1 MASGV
6 GPQDAAGIL
15 TFAEI
20 KDGQLSSVARQ
31 TVGIARKLADEKGW
45 KVASVLVGEK
55 VSHLTGELIK
65 IGTDKVIIFESPKL
79 ANFADESYAK
89 IIADVAKSGNAAA
102 IFGGATFTGKFLFG
116 RLAAMMSSGLA
127 ADVTALEWD
136 GENLL
141 ATRPT
146 YGGKAIVKVS
156 PVGPGPQMVTIRPK
170 AFPEPTPNDART
182 GEKETLAFD
191 EGKYGSRAKVLQHVA
206 EGGQEISLTDADI
219 IVSGGRGLRAP
230 ENFKLIRELAA
241 AIGGAVGASRATVD
255 AGWIPYAYQVGQTGK
270 TVNPKLYIACGISG
284 AIQHLVGM
292 QSSKT
297 IVAINRDAEAP
308 IFKVATYGIVGDIFQ
323 VIPKLTERLK
333 QIKG

>member
-1 MASGV
+1 MKEG
-6 GPQDAAGIL
+6 
-15 TFAEI
+15 
-20 KDGQLSSVARQ
+20 KLSSVARQ
-31 TVGIARKLADEKGW
+31 AAGMARKMADEKGW
-45 KVASVLVGEK
+45 RVASALIGDKVA
-55 VSHLTGELIK
+55 HLADELIQL
-65 IGTDKVIIFESPKL
+65 GADKVIIFESPSL
-79 ANFADESYAK
+79 AHFTDESYAK
-89 IIADVAKSGNAAA
+89 IMADVAISGKAAA
-102 IFGGATFTGKFLFG
+102 IFGGATFVGKFLFG
-116 RLAAMMSSGLA
+116 RLAAILGSGMA

-136 GENLL
+136 GDNLL

-146 YGGKAIVKVS
+146 YGGKAILKVS

-170 AFPEPTPNDART
+170 AFPEPLPDAGRS
-182 GEKETLAFD
+182 GEKETLPFD
-191 EGKYGSRAKVLQHVA
+191 EARYGSRARVLEHVS

-230 ENFKLIRELAA
+230 ENFKLVRELAA

-308 IFKVATYGIVGDIFQ
+308 IFKVATYGIVGDIFE
-323 VIPKLTERLK
+323 ILPKLAERLK
-333 QIKG
+333 QIRG

>member
-1 MASGV
+1 MPDG
-6 GPQDAAGIL
+6 GIL

-20 KDGQLSSVARQ
+20 QNGKLSSIAKQ
-31 TVGIARKLADEKGW
+31 AVGIARKLADEKGRR
-45 KVASVLVGEK
+45 VASVLIGENVGG
-55 VSHLTGELIK
+55 LADELIK
-65 IGTDKVIIFESPKL
+65 LGTDMVIIFDSPKL
-79 ANFADESYAK
+79 KHFVDESYTK
-89 IIADVAKSGNAAA
+89 ILADVATSGNASV
-102 IFGGATFTGKFLFG
+102 IIGGASFYGKALFG
-116 RLAAMMSSGLA
+116 RLAATLNSGLA

-136 GENLL
+136 GDNIL
-141 ATRPT
+141 ATRPA
-146 YGGKAIVKVS
+146 YGGKAIIKLS
-156 PVGPGPQMVTIRPK
+156 PAGPGPQMVTIRPK
-170 AFPEPTPNDART
+170 AFAESTPDSNRT
-182 GEKETLAFD
+182 GNKETLPFD
-191 EGKYGSRAKVLQHVA
+191 EAKYGSRAKVLEHVS

-230 ENFKLIRELAA
+230 ENFKLVRDLAA

-308 IFKVATYGIVGDIFQ
+308 IFKVATYGIVGDIFE
-323 VIPKLTERLK
+323 ILPRLTERLK
-333 QIKG
+333 QVK

>member
-1 MASGV
+1 MAGVSGM
-6 GPQDAAGIL
+6 L
-15 TFAEI
+15 TFAEV
-20 KDGQLSSVARQ
+20 KEGKLSSAARQ
-31 TVGIARKLADEKGW
+31 AVGLARKMATEKGG
-45 KVASVLVGEK
+45 KVASVLIGDK
-55 VSHLTGELIK
+55 VSGLADELIK
-65 IGTDKVIIFESPKL
+65 IGADKVIVFDSPKL
-79 ANFADESYAK
+79 AHFVDESYAK
-89 IIADVAKSGNAAA
+89 IMADVARSGNATA
-102 IFGGATFTGKFLFG
+102 IFAGATFYGKSLFA
-116 RLAAMMSSGLA
+116 RLAAMLQSGLV

-136 GENLL
+136 GDNLL
-141 ATRPT
+141 ATKPA
-146 YGGKAIVKVS
+146 YGGKAIIKIS

-170 AFPEPTPNDART
+170 AFPEPTPDPSRT
-182 GEKETLAFD
+182 GEKESLPFD
-191 EGKYGSRAKVLQHVA
+191 EAKYGSRAKVLEHVA

-230 ENFKLIRELAA
+230 ENFKLVRDLAA

-308 IFKVATYGIVGDIFQ
+308 IFKVATYGIVGDIFE
-323 VIPKLTERLK
+323 ILPRLAERLR
-333 QIKG
+333 QVRG

>member
-1 MASGV
+1 MPDG
-6 GPQDAAGIL
+6 GIL

-20 KDGQLSSVARQ
+20 QNGKLSSIAKQ
-31 TVGIARKLADEKGW
+31 AVGIARKLADEKGRR
-45 KVASVLVGEK
+45 VASVLIGENVGG
-55 VSHLTGELIK
+55 LADELIK
-65 IGTDKVIIFESPKL
+65 IGADMAIVFDSPKL
-79 ANFADESYAK
+79 KHFVDESYTK
-89 IIADVAKSGNAAA
+89 ILADVATSGNASV
-102 IFGGATFTGKFLFG
+102 IIGGASFYGKALFG
-116 RLAAMMSSGLA
+116 RLAATLNSGLA

-136 GENLL
+136 GDNIL
-141 ATRPT
+141 ATRPA
-146 YGGKAIVKVS
+146 YGGKAIIKLS
-156 PVGPGPQMVTIRPK
+156 PAGPGPQMVTIRPK
-170 AFPEPTPNDART
+170 AFAESTPDSNRT
-182 GEKETLAFD
+182 GNKETLPFD
-191 EGKYGSRAKVLQHVA
+191 EAKYGSRAKVLEHVS

-230 ENFKLIRELAA
+230 ENFKLVRDLAA

-308 IFKVATYGIVGDIFQ
+308 IFKVATYGIVGDIFE
-323 VIPKLTERLK
+323 ILPRLTERLK
-333 QIKG
+333 QVRG

>member
-1 MASGV
+1 MPDG
-6 GPQDAAGIL
+6 GIL

-20 KDGQLSSVARQ
+20 QNGKLSSIAKQ
-31 TVGIARKLADEKGW
+31 AVGIARKLADEKGR
-45 KVASVLVGEK
+45 KVASVLIGEN
-55 VSHLTGELIK
+55 VTGLADELIK
-65 IGTDKVIIFESPKL
+65 IGTDMVVIFDSPKL
-79 ANFADESYAK
+79 KHFTDESYTK
-89 IIADVAKSGNAAA
+89 IMADVATSGNAAA
-102 IFGGATFTGKFLFG
+102 IIGGASFNGKSLFG
-116 RLAAMMSSGLA
+116 RLAATLHSGLA
-127 ADVTALEWD
+127 ADITALEWD
-136 GENLL
+136 GDNFL
-141 ATRPT
+141 ATKPA
-146 YGGKAIVKVS
+146 YGGKAIIKVS

-170 AFPEPTPNDART
+170 AFPEPTPDPNRT
-182 GEKETLAFD
+182 GNKETLQFD
-191 EGKYGSRAKVLQHVA
+191 EAKYGSKARVLEHVS

-230 ENFKLIRELAA
+230 ENFKLVRELAA

-308 IFKVATYGIVGDIFQ
+308 IFKVATYGIVGDIFE
-323 VIPKLTERLK
+323 ILPKLTERLR
-333 QIKG
+333 QIRG

>member
-1 MASGV
+1 MV
-6 GPQDAAGIL
+6 GGGIL
-15 TFAEI
+15 TFAEV
-20 KDGQLSSVARQ
+20 KEGKLSSVARQ
-31 TVGIARKLADEKGW
+31 AVGIGRKLADEKGL
-45 KVASVLVGEK
+45 KLSSVLIGDK
-55 VSHLTGELIK
+55 VSPLADELIK
-65 IGTDKVIIFESPKL
+65 LGADMVIIFESPKI
-79 ANFADESYAK
+79 ANFVDESYAK
-89 IIADVAKSGNAAA
+89 IMADVAASGKPSA
-102 IFGGATFTGKFLFG
+102 IIGGATFTGKFLFG
-116 RLAAMMSSGLA
+116 RLAAVLQSGLA

-136 GENLL
+136 GDNLL

-146 YGGKAIVKVS
+146 YGGKAILKVS
-156 PVGPGPQMVTIRPK
+156 PAGPGPQMVTLRPK
-170 AFPEPTPNDART
+170 AFPEPTPDDGRT
-182 GEKETLAFD
+182 GEKETLPFD
-191 EGKYGSRAKVLQHVA
+191 AAKYSSKAKVLEHVA

-230 ENFKLIRELAA
+230 ENFKLVRELAE

-308 IFKVATYGIVGDIFQ
+308 IFKVATYGIVGDIFE
-323 VIPKLTERLK
+323 ILPKLTERLR
-333 QIKG
+333 QIRK

>member
-1 MASGV
+1 MPDG
-6 GPQDAAGIL
+6 GIL

-20 KDGQLSSVARQ
+20 QNGKLSSIAKQ
-31 TVGIARKLADEKGW
+31 AVGIARKLADEKGRR
-45 KVASVLVGEK
+45 VASVLIGENVGG
-55 VSHLTGELIK
+55 LADELIK
-65 IGTDKVIIFESPKL
+65 LGTDMVIIFDSPKL
-79 ANFADESYAK
+79 KHFVDESYTK
-89 IIADVAKSGNAAA
+89 ILADVATSGNASV
-102 IFGGATFTGKFLFG
+102 IIGGASFYGKALFG
-116 RLAAMMSSGLA
+116 RLAATLNSGLA

-136 GENLL
+136 GDNIL
-141 ATRPT
+141 ATRPA
-146 YGGKAIVKVS
+146 YGGKAIIKLS
-156 PVGPGPQMVTIRPK
+156 PAGPGPQMVTIRPK
-170 AFPEPTPNDART
+170 AFAESTPDPNRT
-182 GEKETLAFD
+182 GNKETLPFD
-191 EGKYGSRAKVLQHVA
+191 EAKYGSRAKVLEHVS

-230 ENFKLIRELAA
+230 ENFKLVRDLAA

-308 IFKVATYGIVGDIFQ
+308 IFKVATYGIVGDIFE
-323 VIPKLTERLK
+323 ILPRLTERLK
-333 QIKG
+333 QVRG

>member
-1 MASGV
+1 MPDG
-6 GPQDAAGIL
+6 GIL

-20 KDGQLSSVARQ
+20 QNGKLSSIAKQ
-31 TVGIARKLADEKGW
+31 AVGIARKLADEKGRR
-45 KVASVLVGEK
+45 VASVLIGENVGG
-55 VSHLTGELIK
+55 LADELIK
-65 IGTDKVIIFESPKL
+65 IGADMAIVFDSPKL
-79 ANFADESYAK
+79 KHFVDESYTK
-89 IIADVAKSGNAAA
+89 ILADVATSGNASV
-102 IFGGATFTGKFLFG
+102 IIGGASFYGKALFG
-116 RLAAMMSSGLA
+116 RLAATLNSGLA

-136 GENLL
+136 GDNIL
-141 ATRPT
+141 ATRPA
-146 YGGKAIVKVS
+146 YGGKAIIKLS
-156 PVGPGPQMVTIRPK
+156 PAGPGPQMVTIRPK
-170 AFPEPTPNDART
+170 AFAESTPDPNRT
-182 GEKETLAFD
+182 GNKETLPFD
-191 EGKYGSRAKVLQHVA
+191 EAKYGSRAKVLEHVS

-230 ENFKLIRELAA
+230 ENFKLVRDLAA

-308 IFKVATYGIVGDIFQ
+308 IFKVATYGIVGDIFE
-323 VIPKLTERLK
+323 ILPRLTERLK
-333 QIKG
+333 QVRG